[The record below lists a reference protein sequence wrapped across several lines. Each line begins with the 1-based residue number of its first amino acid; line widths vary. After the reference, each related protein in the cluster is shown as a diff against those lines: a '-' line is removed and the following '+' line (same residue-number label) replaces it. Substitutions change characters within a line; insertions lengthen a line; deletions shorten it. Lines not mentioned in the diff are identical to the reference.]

1 MAGRASR
8 AQGSQSIKV
17 FVVQEE
23 NQNTGSWLDFLSNRQ
38 RQLGIDE
45 RGKIIKALLYLD
57 KSSNHFDKE
66 VL

>member
-23 NQNTGSWLDFLSNRQ
+23 NQNIGSWLDFLSNRQ

>member
-57 KSSNHFDKE
+57 KSSNTLDKE
-66 VL
+66 VM